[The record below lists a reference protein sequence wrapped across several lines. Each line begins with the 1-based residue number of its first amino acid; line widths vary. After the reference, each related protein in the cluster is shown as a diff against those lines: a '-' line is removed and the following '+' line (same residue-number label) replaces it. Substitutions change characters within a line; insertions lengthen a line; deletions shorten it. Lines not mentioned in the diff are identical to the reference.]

1 MKTSLP
7 PVAAEKFSYSTYET
21 GALPLA
27 VSSLE
32 ESSLFLARDSYFMWQ
47 QYLYSGPTGSR
58 PYFVYTPTNY
68 QTGVG
73 VPLVVMLHGCTQ
85 TVEDFAFGTQM
96 NQVAEQ
102 QNFIVVYPQQVSSAN
117 GSLCWNWFD
126 ARNQSRGS
134 GEAAIIA
141 GIVQAMQ
148 QNTAQWTIDANRIY
162 VAGFSAGAAL
172 AVILGATYPD
182 IFAALGVHSGME
194 YQAAINLNTALR
206 AMRKGGPNPQQQG
219 HVAYTAMDGYARV
232 VPTIVFHGTNDYT
245 TNSLNGDQVVQQWM
259 TTDKL
264 ASQGT
269 YNADFVV
276 PDATT
281 TGQIPN
287 GHSYVT
293 LVWND
298 TDGNTIQHY
307 WKVNGMNHAWSGGK
321 AGGSYTDPL
330 GPDATQAMYLFF
342 MDHSLASTPQ
352 VQEQRSL
359 WESVRVFVKDVL
371 NR

>member
-1 MKTSLP
+1 
-7 PVAAEKFSYSTYET
+7 
-21 GALPLA
+21 
-27 VSSLE
+27 
-32 ESSLFLARDSYFMWQ
+32 MWQ
-47 QYLYSGPTGSR
+47 QYLYSGPTGNR

-68 QTGVG
+68 SPGVA
-73 VPLVVMLHGCTQ
+73 VPLIVMLHGCTQ

-96 NQVAEQ
+96 NQAAEQ

-117 GSLCWNWFD
+117 SSLCWNWFD
-126 ARNQSRGS
+126 TRNQSRGS

-148 QNTAQWTIDANRIY
+148 QNTAQWTIDANRVY
-162 VAGFSAGAAL
+162 AAGFSAGAAL
-172 AVILGATYPD
+172 TVILGATYPD
-182 IFAALGVHSGME
+182 IFAAIGVHSGME
-194 YQAAINLNTALR
+194 YQAAINFSTALR

-219 HVAYTAMDGYARV
+219 QVAYAAMDAHARV
-232 VPTIVFHGTNDYT
+232 VPTVVFHGTNDHT
-245 TNSLNGDQVVQQWM
+245 TSAINGDQVVQQWM

-269 YNADFVV
+269 YNPDFVV
-276 PDATT
+276 PDTTT

-293 LVWND
+293 LGWND
-298 TDGNTIQHY
+298 TTGNTIQHY

-321 AGGSYTDPL
+321 VGGSYTDPL

-342 MDHSLASTPQ
+342 MAHPLVSASQ
-352 VQEQRSL
+352 VQVQGQRSL
-359 WESVRVFVKDVL
+359 WESVRDFVKDVL